1 MTPPDNQ
8 MPASN
13 MEDLRH
19 LHFDTLQK
27 KFPHL
32 HFGSGHDNSASHK
45 VFDTWNIGMHTI
57 VEQMTMAF

>member
-1 MTPPDNQ
+1 
-8 MPASN
+8 
-13 MEDLRH
+13 MEDPRH
-19 LHFDTLQK
+19 LYFDTLQK